1 MIEYYKDSSP
11 VVGPEGHC
19 QSVKMDPV
27 NVSAISCNF
36 TAHFSGNSSSCAQ
49 SNRHPSIAIPNPYE
63 EFFKLAFGSAIYIL
77 TVSLITIMA
86 NGLLLLVFFFDPL
99 KIFRNATTYFLVG
112 LAVVDILTAATQEPA
127 YATCFIMMYARHPDT
142 RYIYEP
148 QTIECWTDHLYSF
161 DELLVSFRA
170 RIYFHTIC
178 CCDFPSE
185 LRSKCNEKASY
196 YLRLSY
202 LCVQRIVQR
211 VAGDGSFWRRATID
225 WQYISLHMLDIFYR
239 NYLHPSF
246 YRF

>member
-1 MIEYYKDSSP
+1 MAYCFLCFSSILWRSSGMLQP
-11 VVGPEGHC
+11 ISL
-19 QSVKMDPV
+19 SVLLWSTLYS
-27 NVSAISCNF
+27 NGCNPG
-36 TAHFSGNSSSCAQ
+36 TGV
-49 SNRHPSIAIPNPYE
+49 RH
-63 EFFKLAFGSAIYIL
+63 
-77 TVSLITIMA
+77 
-86 NGLLLLVFFFDPL
+86 VFHYDVRKAPWYPL
-99 KIFRNATTYFLVG
+99 YV
-112 LAVVDILTAATQEPA
+112 
-127 YATCFIMMYARHPDT
+127 
-142 RYIYEP
+142 P

-161 DELLVSFRA
+161 DELFVSYRA
-170 RIYFHTIC
+170 RIYFNTIC

-211 VAGDGSFWRRATID
+211 VAGDGSFWRRATKD